1 MAKLCL
7 QTACA
12 PGSPDLE
19 GFGCSKALSAP
30 HGAWGTGTRCKSRA
44 QASFFGTCPKG
55 RAGLGAKPEATG
67 PHGGAAAQTSGL
79 GSYLNP
85 LSQPDL
91 GQAVFQGCCQTS
103 GGTNLEGSSAH
114 SV

>member
-7 QTACA
+7 QSACT
-12 PGSPDLE
+12 PGSPDLA
-19 GFGCSKALSAP
+19 GFGCSKALSTP
-30 HGAWGTGTRCKSRA
+30 HGAWGTGTRYKSTA

-55 RAGLGAKPEATG
+55 RAGLGAKPEATC

-85 LSQPDL
+85 FSQPDL
-91 GQAVFQGCCQTS
+91 EQGVFQGCCQTS
-103 GGTNLEGSSAH
+103 GATHLEGSSAH

>member
-7 QTACA
+7 QSACT
-12 PGSPDLE
+12 PGNPDLE
-19 GFGCSKALSAP
+19 GFGCSEALSAP
-30 HGAWGTGTRCKSRA
+30 HGARGTGTRYKRA

-55 RAGLGAKPEATG
+55 RAGLGAKTEATG
-67 PHGGAAAQTSGL
+67 PHRGAAAQTSGL
-79 GSYLNP
+79 GSYLTP
-85 LSQPDL
+85 FSQPDL

-103 GGTNLEGSSAH
+103 GATNLEGSSAH